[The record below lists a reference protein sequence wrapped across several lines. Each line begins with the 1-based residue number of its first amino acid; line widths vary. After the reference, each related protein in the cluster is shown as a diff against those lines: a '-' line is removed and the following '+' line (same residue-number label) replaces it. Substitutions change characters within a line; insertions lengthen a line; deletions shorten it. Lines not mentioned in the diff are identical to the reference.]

1 MKISYDEQVDAMYI
15 RLIEGKQQC
24 RTLQLTDA
32 ILLNIGEHEE
42 LIGIEILDAKNI
54 LGDGKLPEVVLQN
67 LPYKIDEAS

>member
-24 RTLQLTDA
+24 RTLQLTDD

-67 LPYKIDEAS
+67 LPYKIEEAS